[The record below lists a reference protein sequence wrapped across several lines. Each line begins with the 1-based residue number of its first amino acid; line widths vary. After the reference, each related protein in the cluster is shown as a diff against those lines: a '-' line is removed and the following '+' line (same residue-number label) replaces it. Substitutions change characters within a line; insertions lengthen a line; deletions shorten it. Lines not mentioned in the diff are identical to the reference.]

1 MEFQQGQG
9 NRAMEEKKKM
19 TPKVKQ
25 QYVRMA
31 VTLSVLLL
39 LALLVWGYNLFRL
52 RHVTYEGLT
61 RYTEEEFT
69 KKLQGSF
76 IQKCTPFFCMESLF
90 REKEIP
96 FIEAYEIKYEG
107 RNSAKVIVYE
117 KRVVGC
123 IPLMGR
129 YMYFDKDGMI
139 VESSTKWIEEI
150 PIVEGLEFTEI
161 ALYKKLQIQKQS
173 LFGTILALTGL
184 IEDNGLNIE
193 KIKFSSDYQVTLV
206 SGMLEIQ
213 LGKQNSYDEQINA
226 LPGILKA
233 AEGKSG
239 TLDMRRYSK
248 ENKEFIL
255 KP

>member
-1 MEFQQGQG
+1 
-9 NRAMEEKKKM
+9 MEEKKKM

-25 QYVRMA
+25 QYIRMA
-31 VTLSVLLL
+31 VILSLLFL

-76 IQKCTPFFCMESLF
+76 IQTCTPFFCMESLY
-90 REKEIP
+90 RGKEIP

-129 YMYFDKDGMI
+129 YLYFDKDGI
-139 VESSTKWIEEI
+139 VVESSEKRVREI

-161 ALYKKLQIQKQS
+161 ALYKKMKIQKQS
-173 LFGTILALTGL
+173 LFTTILALTGL
-184 IEDNGLNIE
+184 LEANELTID
-193 KIKFSSDYQVTLV
+193 KITFASDYQVTLTY
-206 SGMLEIQ
+206 GNLQIQ
-213 LGKQNSYDEQINA
+213 LGKRDSYDEQINA
-226 LPGILKA
+226 LKGILEA
-233 AEGKSG
+233 AEGKYG
-239 TLDMRRYSK
+239 TLDMRSYSK
-248 ENKEFIL
+248 ENREVIL

>member
-1 MEFQQGQG
+1 M
-9 NRAMEEKKKM
+9 MEEKKKM
-19 TPKVKQ
+19 TPRVKQ
-25 QYVRMA
+25 QYIRMA
-31 VTLSVLLL
+31 VTLSVLFFA
-39 LALLVWGYNLFRL
+39 ALLVWGYNLFRL
-52 RHVTYEGLT
+52 QHVTYEGLT

-76 IQKCTPFFCMESLF
+76 IQRCTPFFCMESIF

-96 FIEAYEIKYEG
+96 FVEAYEIKYEG

-129 YMYFDKDGMI
+129 YLYFDKDGI
-139 VESSTKWIEEI
+139 VVESSEKRIGEI
-150 PIVEGLEFTEI
+150 PIVEGLKFTEI
-161 ALYKKLQIQKQS
+161 SLYKKLQIQKQS
-173 LFGTILALTGL
+173 LFGTILALTRL
-184 IEDNGLNIE
+184 IEENNLTID
-193 KIKFSSDYQVTLV
+193 KIKFSSDYQVTLT
-206 SGMLEIQ
+206 SGLLEIE
-213 LGKQNSYDEQINA
+213 LGKRNSYDEQLNA
-226 LPGILKA
+226 LEGILEA
-233 AEGKSG
+233 AKGKKG